1 MALSGKTL
9 CVIGANGY
17 VGSYV
22 AQQALSLGAKV
33 LSVSRSG
40 RPPQKSGPWAQNV
53 KWNQGNS
60 LHPEGFE
67 EVLKE
72 SDAVVHT
79 VGTLFDTS
87 ITQRKKP
94 GEPGTYENVN
104 RDPAIAI
111 ARKLNELGN
120 KKMIFLSA
128 SKSVPLISR
137 YLSTKRE
144 AEDFILSQENL
155 KATILR
161 PGIIYSRDIPFKMAM
176 KYPISLYATIFGA
189 ISSPFPDSR
198 MKDFLSN
205 FDMDQPVDVK
215 AVAAAAVIAA
225 FDPKFDGK
233 ILFNADMESL
243 KSMLFEKGYKF
254 PGQQ

>member
-1 MALSGKTL
+1 MSLSGKTL

-40 RPPQKSGPWAQNV
+40 RPPHKSGPWAQQV
-53 KWNQGNS
+53 KWHQGNS
-60 LHPEGFE
+60 LNPEGFE
-67 EVLKE
+67 DVLKE

-79 VGTLFDTS
+79 VGTLIDTS
-87 ITQRKKP
+87 ITQFKKP
-94 GEPGTYENVN
+94 GEPGTYENMN
-104 RDPAIAI
+104 RDPAIAV
-111 ARKLNELGN
+111 ARKLAEIGN

-128 SKSVPLISR
+128 SKSIPLVPR
-137 YLSTKRE
+137 YLAAKLE
-144 AEDFILSQENL
+144 AEEFIFSQKTL
-155 KATILR
+155 RATILR
-161 PGIIYSRDIPFKMAM
+161 PGVITTKDIPFKYAL
-176 KYPISLYATIFGA
+176 KYPTACYAAVFNA
-189 ISSPFPDSR
+189 VYKVVPDSK

-205 FDMDQPVDVK
+205 FDVDYPIDVR
-215 AVAAAAVIAA
+215 AVATAAVISA

-243 KSMLFEKGYKF
+243 KNMLDTKGYKF
-254 PGQQ
+254 P